1 MLYKGNIIYL
11 RLLEPEDWET
21 THSWRVNYDMQK
33 MTCGPIRFISKE
45 MEKNWAQSRAMS
57 NISDI
62 YLAICAIESNEMIG
76 WISVNDIDHR
86 NQKCKCGGIVIGKKK
101 YQDGLASFEASR
113 LMLKYVFDELNM
125 NMLRGACLKEHV
137 FSRANMEAKFYELEG
152 IEKEG
157 IFKGGKFHDILHYA
171 LSRKE
176 YYLHRENGDY
186 DDSKVIK
193 RLVRLIKQIKNENTN
208 V

>member
-1 MLYKGNIIYL
+1 MFYKGNVIYL

-21 THSWRVNYDMQK
+21 THNWRVNYDMQK

-45 MEKNWAQSRAMS
+45 MEKNWVQSKSLS
-57 NISDI
+57 NIAEI
-62 YLAICAIESNEMIG
+62 YLAICLVENDKMIG
-76 WISVNDIDHR
+76 WISINDIDHR
-86 NQKCKCGGIVIGKKK
+86 NQKCKCGGIVIGDKQH
-101 YQDGLASFEASR
+101 QDGMAAFEAGR
-113 LMLKYVFDELNM
+113 LMLSYIFDELNM
-125 NMLRGACLKEHV
+125 NMVRGACLKEHV
-137 FSRANMEAKFYELEG
+137 FSRANMEAKFYALEG

-157 IFKGGKFHDILHYA
+157 IYKSGKFHDILHYA

-193 RLVRLIKQIKNENTN
+193 RLVRLVKQIKNENTN